1 MAQHAPPPTAPRKAP
16 PSWWWFAAPVLLM
29 IAAGVVG
36 VGAFVSTMHEIS
48 TRYGEVRAD
57 GEPHALSVPREDR
70 AMLMIPT
77 SVNRTSWD
85 CRVTDDSGATLPTT
99 DRGGN
104 VSFAN
109 EASSWESLLT
119 FDPGDAGDGPEVT
132 VYVACRSADADTSQT
147 VLLTKAPEVSAMVAR
162 VAVMILGPLALGG
175 AAFVWFVVLVV
186 LQVVRRS
193 ESS

>member
-16 PSWWWFAAPVLLM
+16 PSWWWFAAPVLLT
-29 IAAGVVG
+29 IAAVVVG
-36 VGAFVSTMHEIS
+36 VGAFVSTMHEVS
-48 TRYGEVRAD
+48 TRYAEVRAD
-57 GEPHALSVPREDR
+57 GEPHAVSIPTEDR

-77 SVNRTSWD
+77 SVNRSEWD
-85 CRVTDDSGATLPTT
+85 CRVTDDRGAALPTT
-99 DRGGN
+99 DRGGD
-104 VSFAN
+104 VSFSN

-119 FDPGDAGDGPEVT
+119 FDPADAGGGRDVT
-132 VYVACRSADADTSQT
+132 VYVACRVADGDSTRT
-147 VLLTKAPEVSAMVAR
+147 VLLTKAPEVSALVAR
-162 VAVMILGPLALGG
+162 VAVMVLGPLALGG